1 MPGFVG
7 GEIVTVEI
15 SMLMSG
21 LSVAFAVYFGI
32 VNHKR
37 TGKRDAR
44 QDATE
49 MTTVIVKLENIGTGI
64 AEIKAELSDIK
75 NDVKEN
81 RERIIRLE
89 TKQEN

>member
-1 MPGFVG
+1 
-7 GEIVTVEI
+7 
-15 SMLMSG
+15 MLMSG
-21 LSVAFAVYFGI
+21 LSVAFAVYSGI
-32 VNHKR
+32 VNQKR
-37 TGKRDAR
+37 TGKQDAR